1 VNFYDL
7 GLEIGLEGTG
17 FGLESCNDNF
27 LSSPSNARKI
37 IKLIIII
44 IIN

>member
-17 FGLESCNDNF
+17 FGLESCNDN